1 MRSNFPFY
9 GGDRTHH
16 GCYISLP
23 ELRSSEKKKYSSQ
36 FLGDLRS
43 FKGWDNGLFLI
54 HREYQDLTSP
64 GFRGRHDKLTEGKEN
79 P

>member
-1 MRSNFPFY
+1 MV
-9 GGDRTHH
+9 G
-16 GCYISLP
+16 I
-23 ELRSSEKKKYSSQ
+23 ELITDARLVYLSYVLQKKKYSFQ

>member
-1 MRSNFPFY
+1 MV
-9 GGDRTHH
+9 G
-16 GCYISLP
+16 I
-23 ELRSSEKKKYSSQ
+23 ELITDARLVYLSYVLQKKKKYSSQ

>member
-1 MRSNFPFY
+1 MV
-9 GGDRTHH
+9 G
-16 GCYISLP
+16 I
-23 ELRSSEKKKYSSQ
+23 ELITDTRLVYLSYVLQKKKYSSQ